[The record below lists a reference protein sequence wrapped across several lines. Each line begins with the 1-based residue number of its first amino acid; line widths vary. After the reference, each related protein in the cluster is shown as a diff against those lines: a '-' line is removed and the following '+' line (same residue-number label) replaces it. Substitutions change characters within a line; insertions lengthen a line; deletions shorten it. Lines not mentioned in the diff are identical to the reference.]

1 MIIITFLGTVSG
13 VPTKNRNHPAIA
25 LEYFS
30 KKRDL
35 ILWDCGEG
43 TQKRLMDAGIS
54 FMDIKQI
61 YITHWHADHFSGL
74 LPLIATMNLE
84 NRRKSLEIFGPE
96 AAKFVKLL
104 LSLGYYRPR
113 FEIRYFDVDFKANEV
128 SKIFETRDYEIFSIP
143 VKHTVPTVAYALKE
157 KDRWRIDLKKLKAHG
172 LKRGRWLKVLKEKGI
187 AKFRGNTV
195 KIEEVGYLQKGIK
208 IVYSGDTKPCKNM
221 ITLAKDAD
229 VLIHDATFLE
239 EDERKYHT
247 DVKQAAR
254 IAKKADA
261 KVLIL
266 THLSRKYQD
275 ASELEKE
282 ARKVFEKS
290 FVAYDLMKI
299 RVDKE
304 GVKLLEKNN
313 VKTLVNFGKC

>member
-1 MIIITFLGTVSG
+1 M
-13 VPTKNRNHPAIA
+13 
-25 LEYFS
+25 
-30 KKRDL
+30 
-35 ILWDCGEG
+35 
-43 TQKRLMDAGIS
+43 
-54 FMDIKQI
+54 
-61 YITHWHADHFSGL
+61 
-74 LPLIATMNLE
+74 
-84 NRRKSLEIFGPE
+84 
-96 AAKFVKLL
+96 
-104 LSLGYYRPR
+104 
-113 FEIRYFDVDFKANEV
+113 
-128 SKIFETRDYEIFSIP
+128 
-143 VKHTVPTVAYALKE
+143 
-157 KDRWRIDLKKLKAHG
+157 
-172 LKRGRWLKVLKEKGI
+172 KVLKEKGI

-313 VKTLVNFGKC
+313 VKTLVNFGKY